1 MFIHPEIK
9 FHFTESNKG
18 LNALFS
24 EEISIIKD
32 FDAPRMNS
40 FCTGRYCAHKCLEEF
55 GIHLFPILKKENGSP
70 QWPEG
75 FTGSIS
81 HSKRYAG
88 AIVARKKNY
97 QSIGLDIEEI
107 NRIQPDLWH
116 LLFTSKEQ
124 LFLSKYLKEEQ
135 QVLAT
140 IFFSAKEAFYKLR
153 SEFTDDFI
161 DFLDVE
167 VIQENNTYFIR
178 PLKNT
183 DKFLNDKEALVVH
196 VSILKMHVLSYITL

>member
-1 MFIHPEIK
+1 MLVHPDIK

-18 LNALFS
+18 LNVLLP
-24 EEISIIKD
+24 EEISIVKD
-32 FDAPRMNS
+32 FDTSRMNS
-40 FCTGRYCAHKCLEEF
+40 FCAGRYCAHKCLEEF
-55 GIHLFPILKKENGSP
+55 GIYLFPVPKKKNGSP

-88 AIVARKKNY
+88 AIVARKENY

-124 LFLSKYLKEEQ
+124 LFLSKYTEKEQ
-135 QVLAT
+135 QVLST
-140 IFFSAKEAFYKLR
+140 ILFSAKEAFYKLR

-167 VIQENNTYFIR
+167 VIQENNAYFIR
-178 PLKNT
+178 PLKKAG
-183 DKFLNDKEALVVH
+183 KFLNDKDALLVNVH
-196 VSILKMHVLSYITL
+196 ILKMHALCYITL